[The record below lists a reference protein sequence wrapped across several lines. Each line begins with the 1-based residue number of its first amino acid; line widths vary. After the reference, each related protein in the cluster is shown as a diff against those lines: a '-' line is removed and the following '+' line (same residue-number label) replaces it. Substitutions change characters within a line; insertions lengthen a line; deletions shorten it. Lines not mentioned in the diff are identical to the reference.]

1 MKMKVKIQGGRARSR
16 RVMLRGVLR
25 WLLYAAALLLF
36 YVWECN
42 PLIKGFCP
50 LLIIPLA
57 TAVAMH
63 EGDLAAGLF
72 GTACGLMLDL
82 ASGTLL
88 GFSALWLLVCCP
100 IISLLSSFLVKVN
113 FISHLA
119 LTSAVAVIMGG
130 LDYLFVHWVWEG
142 QASVISFTESVLPA
156 YLGAIVFSIPV
167 YFLVRYI
174 AYRTRP
180 REQRHLEE
188 SVTVTDDPRDKTRDR
203 R

>member
-25 WLLYAAALLLF
+25 WLLYVAVLLLF

-57 TAVAMH
+57 TAVSMH
-63 EGDLAAGLF
+63 EGDLASGVF
-72 GTACGLMLDL
+72 GAVCGLMLDM

-100 IISLLSSFLVKVN
+100 IISLLSSFFVKVN
-113 FISHLA
+113 FISHFA
-119 LTSAVAVIMGG
+119 LSAGVAVVMGG
-130 LDYLFVHWVWEG
+130 LDFLFLHWVWEG
-142 QASVISFTESVLPA
+142 QESVISFTESVLPA

-174 AYRTRP
+174 SNRTRP
-180 REQRHLEE
+180 KEQHHLEE
-188 SVTVTDDPRDKTRDR
+188 SVTVTDDPRDKTRI
-203 R
+203 